1 MADVTA
7 DRNAVLT
14 PMETVRENEARPCPF
29 CGSDRVG
36 LRGATVFYILC
47 LGCEASTG
55 CYTEKAEAWDAWNR
69 RTNSHGK
76 HGRLIDADYLLSLI
90 DNGDHYPT
98 GLLDAADI
106 YYAPTIIEAE
116 EDPT

>member
-47 LGCEASTG
+47 LDCEASNG

-69 RTNSHGK
+69 RAT
-76 HGRLIDADYLLSLI
+76 
-90 DNGDHYPT
+90 T
-98 GLLDAADI
+98 
-106 YYAPTIIEAE
+106 
-116 EDPT
+116 